1 MKKTLKKVISLV
13 LVLVMLMSVVAVCA
27 AAEGT
32 TAEMPAPVE
41 NSTFFSIFLE
51 FFTEFYGLL
60 KYLFHDLWLGK
71 PPV

>member
-32 TAEMPAPVE
+32 TTEMPAPEE
-41 NSTFFSIFLE
+41 NSTFFSIFL
-51 FFTEFYGLL
+51 
-60 KYLFHDLWLGK
+60 
-71 PPV
+71 